1 MLGSPRALAAATNDG
16 DEVAQLRSCIN
27 HLVGVVSLR
36 AVWRSYNT
44 HQVCDSLLDALVHML
59 KLEFAYA
66 RLNVFVPVPI
76 EMVHVARSRP
86 PADAGLVGRALDRW
100 LAGGR
105 PPADPVTNPA
115 GAGHVRIA
123 PCWLGSERD
132 AGVVVAG
139 AARADFPND
148 TESLLLRVAVNQAL
162 LDIQRQVMTAAQHRA
177 EQAERVSQDLHAEN
191 VYLRQEVYGDDT
203 VEAILGHSAAIK
215 RALAL
220 AERVAKTNACVLLQ
234 GETGTGKERFARAIH
249 RFSDRRE
256 RPFVRLNCAAIPAGL
271 VESEL
276 FGHERG
282 AFTGAMA
289 QKLGRFEAANHGT
302 LFLDEIGELSVDV
315 QVKLLRVLQEQEFE
329 RLGSAKSIRVDVRL
343 IAATNRVLPDMV
355 SRGEFRDDLFYRLN
369 VFPIVVPPLRD
380 RPEDIP
386 HLVWFFMRKYA
397 QKFNSPVAH
406 LEPHT
411 MTALRTYGWPGNVR
425 QLENFVERSVILS
438 NGIALEAPIEELA
451 ADSGPRRQRGQP
463 GTLVEIEREH
473 ILAAL
478 EASNWVISGPAGAAA
493 RLGMKRTTLQHAL
506 RKLGITRPRT

>member
-1 MLGSPRALAAATNDG
+1 
-16 DEVAQLRSCIN
+16 
-27 HLVGVVSLR
+27 
-36 AVWRSYNT
+36 
-44 HQVCDSLLDALVHML
+44 
-59 KLEFAYA
+59 
-66 RLNVFVPVPI
+66 
-76 EMVHVARSRP
+76 
-86 PADAGLVGRALDRW
+86 
-100 LAGGR
+100 
-105 PPADPVTNPA
+105 
-115 GAGHVRIA
+115 
-123 PCWLGSERD
+123 
-132 AGVVVAG
+132 
-139 AARADFPND
+139 
-148 TESLLLRVAVNQAL
+148 
-162 LDIQRQVMTAAQHRA
+162 
-177 EQAERVSQDLHAEN
+177 
-191 VYLRQEVYGDDT
+191 LRQEVYGDDT